1 MQRFFVEENQI
12 NMQDNTIEI
21 LGEDVNHIKNVLRC
35 KIGEKIEACNK
46 NNNTCYSAFNI
57 KEKEIMLK
65 KHKNNMKKI
74 YPNAYFSNVLDIKI
88 SFLLK
93 NKIKVLI
100 LDVDNTLIDY
110 NKNLSEEII
119 NWSHELQGQGIKMYI
134 LSNTNKKQKVEDVAN
149 KLEIPYEYFAKKPS
163 KKGFIKI
170 QNKLNINPKNIAVV
184 GDQIFTDVI
193 GGNRCNMFTIL
204 VDPLDKKDFWYTA
217 WKRPIENKIKK
228 KIIKGEKNVF

>member
-1 MQRFFVEENQI
+1 
-12 NMQDNTIEI
+12 
-21 LGEDVNHIKNVLRC
+21 
-35 KIGEKIEACNK
+35 
-46 NNNTCYSAFNI
+46 
-57 KEKEIMLK
+57 
-65 KHKNNMKKI
+65 
-74 YPNAYFSNVLDIKI
+74 
-88 SFLLK
+88 
-93 NKIKVLI
+93 
-100 LDVDNTLIDY
+100 
-110 NKNLSEEII
+110 
-119 NWSHELQGQGIKMYI
+119 MYI

-170 QNKLNINPKNIAVV
+170 QNKLNINPKNIAVI